1 MKRIIACA
9 DHYEALGLLRY
20 KKIDA
25 AFLKKEYRKKNL
37 VVVGLYVFR
46 DVFVVTGSN
55 GCGGWLHTA
64 ADGGGARFGGCGWDT
79 LVVDLVVAKFGGG

>member
-25 AFLKKEYRKKNL
+25 AFLKKEYRKKVHEEN
-37 VVVGLYVFR
+37 
-46 DVFVVTGSN
+46 S
-55 GCGGWLHTA
+55 HHS
-64 ADGGGARFGGCGWDT
+64 T
-79 LVVDLVVAKFGGG
+79 LAVCLKS

>member
-9 DHYEALGLLRY
+9 DHYEALGLLHY

-25 AFLKKEYRKKNL
+25 AFLKKEYRKKNS

-46 DVFVVTGSN
+46 DVFVVTGSG
-55 GCGGWLHTA
+55 GCGGWLHTVA
-64 ADGGGARFGGCGWDT
+64 GGGA
-79 LVVDLVVAKFGGG
+79 